1 MNDKQCQIVVNEIFM
16 EVFGLQCPM
25 TIEELLTE
33 CAFDIR
39 LPNKVIDAI
48 TGVETWASSINSNKY
63 ITQDN
68 MEKYDEYKGWIVQ
81 KRPISS
87 LDDIIKLWDK
97 INYTTT
103 ERVYDSINVSKS
115 DTIYN
120 CENIYRS
127 QDCRKCKNTIFSD
140 GCANS
145 DYIIACQRSEGCSYA
160 IRVDDSNNC
169 SNSYNVICSAK
180 ISNSFFIQD
189 ANSLHEC
196 MFCSHIANRRYCI
209 ANMQYSR
216 EEYMEIKSEIMKWII
231 NQFKNSK

>member
-1 MNDKQCQIVVNEIFM
+1 MNDKQLKGVIN
-16 EVFGLQCPM
+16 EVFM
-25 TIEELLTE
+25 AIFEEKIHREIDELLSE

-39 LPNKVIDAI
+39 LPNKVIDAV
-48 TGVETWASSINSNKY
+48 TGDETWASSINANKY
-63 ITQDN
+63 ISQDN
-68 MEKYDEYKGWIVQ
+68 MQKYDEYKGWM
-81 KRPISS
+81 RPKKEVSS
-87 LDDIIKLWDK
+87 LDEILKLWDK

-120 CENIYRS
+120 SENIYRS
-127 QDCRKCKNTIFSD
+127 QDCRSCKNTVFSD

-145 DYIIACQRSEGCSYA
+145 EYIIACQRSANCNYS

-169 SNSYNVICSAK
+169 SNSYSVICSAK

-196 MFCSHIANRRYCI
+196 MFCSHISNRRYCI
-209 ANMQYSR
+209 ANMQFDK
-216 EEYMEIKSEIMKWII
+216 EEYMEIKKEVIKWIL
-231 NQFKNSK
+231 KNISEH